1 MLEYLLVGIIHL
13 LQHGIKSKNNLYSRF
28 AFDIFGTVFCLFRL
42 LLRSPFRWAKH
53 GLRGR
58 MSP

>member
-1 MLEYLLVGIIHL
+1 MLEYLLVGTIHL

-28 AFDIFGTVFCLFRL
+28 AFDIFGVVFCLFRL
-42 LLRSPFRWAKH
+42 LIWFPFRWVKH

-58 MSP
+58 MPP